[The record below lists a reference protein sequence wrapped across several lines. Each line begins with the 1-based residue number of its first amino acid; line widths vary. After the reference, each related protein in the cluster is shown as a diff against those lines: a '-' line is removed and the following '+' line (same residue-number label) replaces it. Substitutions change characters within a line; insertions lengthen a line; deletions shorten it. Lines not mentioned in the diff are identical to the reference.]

1 MTRRPLAHRR
11 GPAPAS
17 PGQPGRRLAFRFSRG
32 LVLTAA
38 AVAGLLF
45 MLAGVSLAYWGSTDS
60 SNPAQAA
67 AATLAAPTAGEP
79 KGTATPTSAAIEWT
93 AQTGYTPTGY
103 TVARCT
109 GSSCTSFTAISN
121 GTCSGTISGTTCTDT
136 DTGLTAGTTYS
147 YQVQADLDNWVSA
160 PGSSFNAATT
170 APALLAFTTQPSAS
184 PNIQATGTGTF
195 PVEVAIEDA
204 DGNVDTADNTDTVTL
219 AIASGDN
226 PGSGTL
232 TCTAASPRRCP
243 RGWPVLPAAP
253 SPRPGAAT
261 S

>member
-103 TVARCT
+103 TVAR
-109 GSSCTSFTAISN
+109 
-121 GTCSGTISGTTCTDT
+121 
-136 DTGLTAGTTYS
+136 
-147 YQVQADLDNWVSA
+147 
-160 PGSSFNAATT
+160 
-170 APALLAFTTQPSAS
+170 
-184 PNIQATGTGTF
+184 
-195 PVEVAIEDA
+195 
-204 DGNVDTADNTDTVTL
+204 
-219 AIASGDN
+219 
-226 PGSGTL
+226 
-232 TCTAASPRRCP
+232 
-243 RGWPVLPAAP
+243 
-253 SPRPGAAT
+253 
-261 S
+261 